1 MKKYVCKGGKIFT
14 DMYDNT
20 HNLYGQKG
28 KFMFSQEKNCGRI
41 FGYARVSTKEQNLDR
56 QLLALQ
62 EYVPKEN
69 IIVDKLS
76 GKDLE
81 RPGYLA
87 LKGPLGL
94 RSGDTL
100 VVQSLDRLSRNKND
114 IMREL
119 RYFLMQG
126 ISIKIIDIPTTM
138 QQFPEEQKWIGD
150 MINSILIEVLASIAE
165 QERLTIRKRQRE
177 GIDAA
182 KMKGTHLGRP
192 KIDFPKEW
200 EMIYLQWK
208 AGTITAKCAM
218 EQLGMKR
225 SSFYKLVKKYENNS

>member
-1 MKKYVCKGGKIFT
+1 
-14 DMYDNT
+14 MYDNT

-69 IIVDKLS
+69 IVVDKQS

-100 VVQSLDRLSRNKND
+100 VVQSLDRLSRNKKD
-114 IMREL
+114 IMQAIIESEIP
-119 RYFLMQG
+119 FNE
-126 ISIKIIDIPTTM
+126 ISIK
-138 QQFPEEQKWIGD
+138 QKSLEEIF
-150 MINSILIEVLASIAE
+150 VLMSS
-165 QERLTIRKRQRE
+165 K
-177 GIDAA
+177 
-182 KMKGTHLGRP
+182 KGG
-192 KIDFPKEW
+192 
-200 EMIYLQWK
+200 
-208 AGTITAKCAM
+208 
-218 EQLGMKR
+218 
-225 SSFYKLVKKYENNS
+225 KK